1 MKREESYTMKLKK
14 ASQTARLPDSKEEC
28 RELINEMQKGVQR
41 IADNLVKSADSVT
54 AENEVYAEYEIR
66 INTMLDSLTKYFLE
80 TKNIRSTFFAGID
93 SDYCRIE
100 KAGDIADYVRRSLY
114 CDDMEKLIFKSL
126 DRCIFSYDEENE
138 TVCID
143 YYSYMNHG
151 NSFVRADV
159 YAADLDD
166 IARTEKII
174 KQCMIPESGQ
184 SLDELEDGQHR
195 EKRSRMFWNFLEL
208 DEELIPAEIWEQL
221 FPAEKK

>member
-1 MKREESYTMKLKK
+1 MKLMK
-14 ASQTARLPDSKEEC
+14 ASHTPHLPDSKEEC
-28 RELINEMQKGVQR
+28 KELINEMQKGVQR
-41 IADNLVKSADSVT
+41 IEDNLVKSADPVT
-54 AENEVYAEYEIR
+54 AENNVYAESEIR
-66 INTMLDSLTKYFLE
+66 IDTMLDSLTQYFLE
-80 TKNIRSTFFAGID
+80 TKHIRIAFFAEID

-126 DRCIFSYDEENE
+126 DRCILSYDEEKE

-151 NSFVRADV
+151 NSFVRVDV

-184 SLDELEDGQHR
+184 SLDELDNEQHR

-208 DEELIPAEIWEQL
+208 DKELIPVEIWEQL